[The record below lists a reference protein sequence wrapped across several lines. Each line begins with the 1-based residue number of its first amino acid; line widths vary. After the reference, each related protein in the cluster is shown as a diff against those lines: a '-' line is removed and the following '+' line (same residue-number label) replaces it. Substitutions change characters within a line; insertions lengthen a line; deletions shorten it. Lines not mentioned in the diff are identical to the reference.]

1 MLTGIIIRSAVASDV
16 NALRDIFL
24 RASLKNEGAGN
35 LIAAYPEW
43 FVWEEA
49 MLPFALVAVVDDR
62 VVGFASVRPVGDS
75 LELEDL
81 FTDPDW
87 MRRGVA
93 SALIANIARRGLRIE
108 VSANPLVLGFYESAG
123 FVVCGVAD
131 TEGGPVPRMYL
142 DVSRTRT

>member
-1 MLTGIIIRSAVASDV
+1 MSTGILIRSAVASDV
-16 NALRDIFL
+16 KALRDIFVQ
-24 RASLKNEGAGN
+24 ASLKNEGAGD
-35 LIAAYPEW
+35 LIAAHPEW
-43 FVWEEA
+43 FVWDEA

-62 VVGFASVRPVGDS
+62 VVGFASVRPVGDF

-93 SALIANIARRGLRIE
+93 SALITHIARRGLRIE
-108 VSANPLVLGFYESAG
+108 VSANPLALGFYESVG

-142 DVSRTRT
+142 DVTSTPT